1 MPQTTKPHLLGMGLP
16 DLEAFVVSLG
26 EPRFR
31 GKQVQEWL
39 FQHLE
44 TDFGRMTNLPKGLK
58 EKLAEAAAVETLAV
72 KAVQVSTDGT
82 TKWAFQ
88 THDGHVFETVLIPS
102 EDRRSIC
109 VSSQIGCAMGCTF
122 CRTAT
127 MGFIRN
133 LTLGEILEQ
142 IHFVARHL
150 KAKEGSRLSNVIFM
164 GMGEPLHNLEN
175 VALACETLNSPSGF
189 LIGQDKITVSTSGVV
204 PKILEWGRRAPDF
217 KLAISL
223 NGSNDA
229 QRSELMP
236 VNRRWP
242 IPVLL
247 ETADEYI
254 RLTGQKLTFEYILIR
269 GKTCTPDS
277 ARELRRIASHRN
289 CKINLIPLNRGEDP
303 ALQAPSEEEI
313 REFERILS
321 QGDFQVLRRRPRGPD
336 ILAACGQLAT
346 SQKKVA

>member
-1 MPQTTKPHLLGMGLP
+1 MTKPHLLGMGLP
-16 DLEAFVVSLG
+16 ELEALLTSMG

-31 GKQVQEWL
+31 GKQVQEWV
-39 FQHLE
+39 FRHLVI
-44 TDFGRMTNLPKGLK
+44 DFGKMTNLPKAIQ
-58 EKLAEAAAVETLAV
+58 EKLAGAVETSALSV
-72 KAVQVSTDGT
+72 KAAQVSVDGT

-88 THDGHVFETVLIPS
+88 TQDGHVFETVLIPT

-133 LTLGEILEQ
+133 LSLGEILEQ
-142 IHFVARHL
+142 VHFVNRHL
-150 KAKEGSRLSNVIFM
+150 KEKDGSRLTNVIFM
-164 GMGEPLHNLEN
+164 GMGEPLLNLEN
-175 VALACETLNSPSGF
+175 VARACEMINSPSGF
-189 LIGQDKITVSTSGVV
+189 LIGKDKITVSTSGVV
-204 PKILEWGRRAPDF
+204 PKILEWGKRAPDF

-223 NGSNDA
+223 NGSNDEM
-229 QRSELMP
+229 RSSLMP

-269 GKTCTPDS
+269 GKTCTPES

-303 ALQAPSEEEI
+303 ALQAPSEDEI
-313 REFERILS
+313 LEFERILS

-346 SQKKVA
+346 AQKKVA